1 MTRVKLGP
9 VFPVIATSITPFY
22 FYFILLFFFFPFF
35 YIFSSSISLSL
46 RFVNDLHALRFPIL
60 YPFFSSD
67 FLFIRLKKKKKDLVR
82 LFFRFIYLNE
92 KSSVLYEISF
102 SKNFFV
108 LRDK

>member
-67 FLFIRLKKKKKDLVR
+67 FLFIRLKKKKKKGSR
-82 LFFRFIYLNE
+82 PSFFP
-92 KSSVLYEISF
+92 LYIFE
-102 SKNFFV
+102 
-108 LRDK
+108 